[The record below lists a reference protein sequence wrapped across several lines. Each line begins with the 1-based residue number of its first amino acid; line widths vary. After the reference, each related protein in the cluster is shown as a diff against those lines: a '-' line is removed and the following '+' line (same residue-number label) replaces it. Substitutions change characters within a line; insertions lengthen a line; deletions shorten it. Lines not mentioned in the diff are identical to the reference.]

1 MQFYS
6 RLLKSG
12 FSAYIPFD
20 VGLLVLKSGKIWN
33 AFQTSWT
40 SCNFF
45 IICCV
50 LQIHKD
56 CGFFECVD
64 PKMCAHGQRVV
75 GRLVEWHE
83 SLVAETKRCETMVEV
98 EVGKVKAEMEKE
110 IEKVKAEVDN
120 ERNAEIAQYRKE
132 IEIWGIKFEAVK
144 KNYHTMLV
152 CSWILFA
159 LCFFF
164 GHAAKN
170 QEDNRVGYLRL
181 P

>member
-1 MQFYS
+1 M
-6 RLLKSG
+6 L
-12 FSAYIPFD
+12 
-20 VGLLVLKSGKIWN
+20 N
-33 AFQTSWT
+33 
-40 SCNFF
+40 F

-50 LQIHKD
+50 LQIYKD
-56 CGFFECVD
+56 CGFFEWVD

-181 P
+181 PWVVLLDIFCALLWGHRS

>member
-1 MQFYS
+1 
-6 RLLKSG
+6 
-12 FSAYIPFD
+12 
-20 VGLLVLKSGKIWN
+20 
-33 AFQTSWT
+33 
-40 SCNFF
+40 
-45 IICCV
+45 
-50 LQIHKD
+50 
-56 CGFFECVD
+56 
-64 PKMCAHGQRVV
+64 
-75 GRLVEWHE
+75 
-83 SLVAETKRCETMVEV
+83 MVEV

-164 GHAAKN
+164 FGHAAKN

-181 P
+181 PWVVLLDIFCALLWGHRS